1 MGRIVVNIMPTADA
15 PDAEGHE
22 ALPRAVELGYG
33 EFTRIRQGR
42 RFVLSAPGEVT
53 EELLARARALGDA
66 LAPEHH
72 EVAGVHA
79 EGATITVGDYDD
91 DWDAYDAGIG
101 AVAPIPEGAGRR
113 EVRRTAHYD
122 VDLARVT
129 DTSSTGVYTG
139 EDD

>member
-42 RFVLSAPGEVT
+42 RFVLSTPGEVT

-113 EVRRTAHYD
+113 EVRRTAHHD